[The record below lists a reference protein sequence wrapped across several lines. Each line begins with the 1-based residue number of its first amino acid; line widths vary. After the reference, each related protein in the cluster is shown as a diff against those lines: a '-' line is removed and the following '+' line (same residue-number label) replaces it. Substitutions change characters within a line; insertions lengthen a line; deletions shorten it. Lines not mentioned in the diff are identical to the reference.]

1 MPVWRPVAGG
11 RGHQTGARTR
21 RATRPRPGASP
32 AQATARTK
40 SAGTKT
46 IGDTLTS
53 LPVWQVRL
61 AIMAACTLP
70 GVLVR
75 LSGAPVPPALGMF
88 VFGGAV
94 MAAAFMLASAAEA
107 AELDAPPG
115 IAVAGVALVAVLPE
129 FVIEVYFAFSGHV
142 EFVTASLTG
151 STRLLLSVAVGMPAI
166 ASVVLGRS
174 GRARLQVVELAPQ
187 RRVDLAIIAAASLYA
202 PLIVV
207 RGHLAWPDAVVLL
220 SLYALYLRRVA
231 SGSPEAPHLVGV
243 AAELGKL
250 SKRQRRRWVGGI
262 MLFSAGVVLVTA
274 QPFADAV
281 LLTGTTVGVSQ
292 YLVVQWLVPVATE
305 MPELVVAFVMVRHG
319 RAGQAVAVL
328 LSSAVSQW
336 TFALGTLPLAYAA
349 GAGQG
354 PLPLLGREKV
364 ELLLTMGQGL
374 LAVAVLVTLRLQ
386 RRDAVLMLVLFVAQL
401 LMPSVLIRA
410 GLTLAYL
417 TLALD
422 ILSTERWAVPTL
434 AQSLRAR
441 SHPAPGARS
450 APPPPRR
457 RSAPPPP

>member
-1 MPVWRPVAGG
+1 
-11 RGHQTGARTR
+11 
-21 RATRPRPGASP
+21 
-32 AQATARTK
+32 
-40 SAGTKT
+40 
-46 IGDTLTS
+46 
-53 LPVWQVRL
+53 
-61 AIMAACTLP
+61 MAACTLP

-75 LSGAPVPPALGMF
+75 LSGAPIPPPLGML

-129 FVIEVYFAFSGHV
+129 FVIEVYFAFSGQV

-166 ASVVLGRS
+166 ASVVLGRR

-187 RRVDLAIIAAASLYA
+187 RRVDLAIITAASLYA
-202 PLIVV
+202 PLIVL

-231 SGSPEAPHLVGV
+231 TGSPEAPHLVGV

-250 SKRQRRRWVGGI
+250 TKRQRRRWVGGI
-262 MLFSAGVVLVTA
+262 MLFSACVVLLTA
-274 QPFADAV
+274 EPFANAV
-281 LLTGTTVGVSQ
+281 LLTGTTVGISP
-292 YLVVQWLVPVATE
+292 YLLVQWLVPLATE
-305 MPELVVAFVMVRHG
+305 MPELVVAFVLIRHE

-336 TFALGTLPLAYAA
+336 TFALGTLPIAYAA

-386 RRDAVLMLVLFVAQL
+386 RRDATLMLVLFVLQL
-401 LMPSVLIRA
+401 AMPSVVIRA

-417 TLALD
+417 ALAVD
-422 ILSTERWAVPTL
+422 ILASERWAMPTL
-434 AQSLRAR
+434 MQALRPR
-441 SHPAPGARS
+441 SDG
-450 APPPPRR
+450 APP
-457 RSAPPPP
+457 